1 MKDLTTQEHAYVR
14 YNIIDSIIFYVI
26 EPETGKH
33 VAVLGKQK
41 NVKVENVEDN
51 DEGRGH
57 QSVQRNAT
65 IHQSNEHQTHR

>member
-1 MKDLTTQEHAYVR
+1 MKDLTTQEHAYVQ

-57 QSVQRNAT
+57 QSVQRDAA